1 MIAAVKRIA
10 RSLPFTRMLGVSAS
24 SAALAAAQLAMFLF
38 ASRMWGARGAGE
50 FSLALAICAPIT
62 MFTNFSLRN
71 VAAADPD
78 LPKNQGRYVAFKLL
92 NSLLALVMTMAVGL
106 LAYRE
111 EWAFVTLLLV
121 VMLYKTAGS
130 WSEFWYGCLQW
141 KDEIPLVVQS
151 GFLRAL
157 TSVLAFVA
165 AGLLTGSMIISF
177 LASAL
182 MWAVLGFA
190 IDRRRATVGARPQWI
205 GISGLYLQL
214 GALAASSLVL
224 TITANVP
231 RYLAEYIAGREM
243 LGIFAAA
250 TYVIVISNLMVN
262 AVHAVTISSWA
273 RLGLQSPPAVMK
285 QALARC
291 AVIVLLGLIAA
302 GLCWPVSMELMAFV
316 FGQGFA
322 VERSLLPAVMLVAAA
337 SAASSMISTA
347 IMSLR
352 LYKWQLAVNLAAI
365 VPLFIFSGGF
375 HERFGLTGLVLA
387 WLLSVVMQFSGYFLY
402 LALSVRSLTRKEMV
416 SSDEPS

>member
-1 MIAAVKRIA
+1 
-10 RSLPFTRMLGVSAS
+10 
-24 SAALAAAQLAMFLF
+24 
-38 ASRMWGARGAGE
+38 
-50 FSLALAICAPIT
+50 
-62 MFTNFSLRN
+62 
-71 VAAADPD
+71 
-78 LPKNQGRYVAFKLL
+78 
-92 NSLLALVMTMAVGL
+92 
-106 LAYRE
+106 
-111 EWAFVTLLLV
+111 
-121 VMLYKTAGS
+121 
-130 WSEFWYGCLQW
+130 
-141 KDEIPLVVQS
+141 
-151 GFLRAL
+151 
-157 TSVLAFVA
+157 
-165 AGLLTGSMIISF
+165 
-177 LASAL
+177 
-182 MWAVLGFA
+182 
-190 IDRRRATVGARPQWI
+190 
-205 GISGLYLQL
+205 
-214 GALAASSLVL
+214 
-224 TITANVP
+224 
-231 RYLAEYIAGREM
+231 
-243 LGIFAAA
+243 AA

-387 WLLSVVMQFSGYFLY
+387 WLLSVVTQFSGYFLY